1 MATFTCTAYGGYYT
15 EIEFVWSA
23 EDLQNYSIS
32 TFEYVNSVDYS
43 TTSIVTMTIH
53 SANNRRSQYSCC
65 VHYNHYY
72 DYYYYYYYQSSF
84 DENCETATINIGK
97 KVNAVRSIR
106 LAQSPT
112 YYNVCHH
119 ELGTVAYCLFHSASH
134 SPKPTEHHWTAHR
147 TKY

>member
-1 MATFTCTAYGGYYT
+1 MNVTLEYSNDLMATFTCTAFGGYYT

-53 SANNRRSQYSCC
+53 STNNRRSQHSCC

-72 DYYYYYYYQSSF
+72 DYDQSSF
-84 DENCETATINIGK
+84 AENCETATINIGK
-97 KVNAVRSIR
+97 KVNTVRSTR
-106 LAQSPT
+106 LA
-112 YYNVCHH
+112 
-119 ELGTVAYCLFHSASH
+119 
-134 SPKPTEHHWTAHR
+134 
-147 TKY
+147 